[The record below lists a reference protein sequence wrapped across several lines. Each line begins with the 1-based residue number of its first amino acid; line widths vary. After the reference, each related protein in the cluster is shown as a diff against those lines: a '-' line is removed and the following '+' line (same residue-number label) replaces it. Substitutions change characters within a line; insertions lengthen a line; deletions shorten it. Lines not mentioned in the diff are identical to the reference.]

1 MAAEFNG
8 NDGEDGGYNRPR
20 RPTSETIAY
29 LRGLP
34 LDIQASTAEINN
46 FLNPEHP
53 DNEFPQ
59 CLAAAI
65 SAIDEVRNEI
75 ASLAGDEHG
84 SQCLE
89 VLANIAAPYSETA
102 ARILLHACSGYHL
115 HLATHRYGSH
125 VVQSILQL
133 AVASSCKE
141 DLALYE
147 DSPQFSEATDTSLP
161 SLTDLILGIAEEIS
175 PNASQLAIHV
185 CGSHVLRTL
194 LCVLGGVNLVSSPG
208 TPNGNK
214 VETGAIL
221 RGRKKGKKKK
231 KKKPVSSA
239 EAPHAGTMHIVYL
252 KDSRVSPDE
261 FSSSLDD
268 LNSSLIGKPSNGP
281 GELQQ
286 LSIHPSAGPLLIV
299 LLRVLTYTSVSAKL
313 ESQRDKNKDG
323 EDIFNSIADFRL
335 GISRKEP
342 TFEID
347 SPAHALVKRLL
358 CWQEGA
364 EEQEHTGAIIYGL
377 SGEPRG
383 SHLLETMLRLSPDS
397 FYESIVKYGDFDSPV
412 SLQEYVEHEFSN
424 FVIQTLLSTIRSK
437 EMAESMLKAVE
448 KVISS
453 GLATDPHKRRRGILW
468 RAVELAAK
476 FRVGQDSILKAIR
489 LGFGAAGANTE
500 EAEDGTTA
508 DNSEAAAE
516 DGKKKKKRKKDSAVA
531 IKDCIPQLINIK
543 KPESDGGRAVLDVAG
558 SRSVYHLLRFSP
570 RLCDEVLSGITQ
582 GLTQDELQMI
592 AKDGLGSRCI
602 MDGILDGP
610 VKTPIFAAAVKHLFE
625 KLQSCWVGLA
635 SDRVGHHTA
644 MKMFAALPRIDDKA
658 KLVEELSSG
667 GNRLGGTAMGRSVAE
682 ICLVDEYRDSKKSWR
697 QTVSRMLEKE
707 DKPREEII
715 PGVLVAAG
723 AGEKEGSS
731 KEKSKRKR
739 KRKRAENTTEEQDEE
754 AAAPKKVQQSSSK
767 LLSVDSIMNAMSIPK

>member
-8 NDGEDGGYNRPR
+8 NDGEEDSGGYNRPR
-20 RPTSETIAY
+20 RPSAETIAY

-34 LDIQASTAEINN
+34 LDIQASTAEITN

-141 DLALYE
+141 DLGLYE
-147 DSPQFSEATDTSLP
+147 DSPQFSEATDGSLP
-161 SLTDLILGIAEEIS
+161 SLTDLVLGIAEEIS

-208 TPNGNK
+208 GITGNK
-214 VETGAIL
+214 VATGAIL

-239 EAPHAGTMHIVYL
+239 EVPHAGTMNIVYL

-261 FSSSLDD
+261 FLSALDD

-299 LLRVLTYTSVSAKL
+299 LLRVLTYTSISAKL
-313 ESQRDKNKDG
+313 ESQREQSKDG
-323 EDIFNSIADFRL
+323 DDIFNSIADFRL
-335 GISRKEP
+335 GISGKEP

-377 SGEPRG
+377 SGEQRG
-383 SHLLETMLRLSPDS
+383 SHLIETMLRLSPDS
-397 FYESIVKYGDFDSPV
+397 VYESIVKYGDFDSPTA
-412 SLQEYVEHEFSN
+412 LPEYVEHEFSN

-453 GLATDPHKRRRGILW
+453 GLATDLHKRRRGILW

-476 FRVGQDSILKAIR
+476 FRVGQKSILKAIS
-489 LGFGAAGANTE
+489 LGFGAVDAE
-500 EAEDGTTA
+500 EAAE
-508 DNSEAAAE
+508 NSKAAE
-516 DGKKKKKRKKDSAVA
+516 DGETKKKRKKDSALA
-531 IKDCIPQLINIK
+531 IKDCIPKLINIK

-570 RLCDEVLSGITQ
+570 RLCDEVLSGITE

-610 VKTPIFAAAVKHLFE
+610 VKTPNFAAAVKNMFE

-644 MKMFAALPRIDDKA
+644 MKTFTALPRIDDKA
-658 KLVEELSSG
+658 KLVEELSTG

-682 ICLVDEYRDSKKSWR
+682 LCLVEEYQDSKKSWR
-697 QTVSRMLEKE
+697 QTVSKMLEME

-715 PGVLVAAG
+715 PGVAAD
-723 AGEKEGSS
+723 KEG
-731 KEKSKRKR
+731 KDKSKRKR
-739 KRKRAENTTEEQDEE
+739 KRKRADNKTQEQDEE
-754 AAAPKKVQQSSSK
+754 AAPKKIQQPSSK

>member
-8 NDGEDGGYNRPR
+8 NDGGEDSGGYNRPR
-20 RPTSETIAY
+20 RPSSETIAY

-34 LDIQASTAEINN
+34 LDIEASTAEITN

-59 CLAAAI
+59 SLAAAI

-89 VLANIAAPYSETA
+89 VLAHIAAPYSETA
-102 ARILLHACSGYHL
+102 ARILLHSCSGYHL
-115 HLATHRYGSH
+115 HLSTHRYGSH

-147 DSPQFSEATDTSLP
+147 DSPQFSEATEATLP

-208 TPNGNK
+208 APNGNK
-214 VETGAIL
+214 VATGAIL

-231 KKKPVSSA
+231 KKKPVA
-239 EAPHAGTMHIVYL
+239 EVPHAGTMHIVYL

-268 LNSSLIGKPSNGP
+268 LNSSLIGQPVDGP

-299 LLRVLTYTSVSAKL
+299 LLRVLTYTSISAKL
-313 ESQRDKNKDG
+313 ESQREKTKDG
-323 EDIFNSIADFRL
+323 DDTFNLIADFRL
-335 GISRKEP
+335 GISPKEP

-364 EEQEHTGAIIYGL
+364 EEQEHAGAIIYGL

-397 FYESIVKYGDFDSPV
+397 VYESIVKCGDFDSPT

-437 EMAESMLKAVE
+437 EMAESMLKTVE
-448 KVISS
+448 EVISS

-489 LGFGAAGANTE
+489 LGFGAANAE
-500 EAEDGTTA
+500 EAENTA
-508 DNSEAAAE
+508 DNSETAE
-516 DGKKKKKRKKDSAVA
+516 DGKKKKKRTKDSAVA
-531 IKDCIPQLINIK
+531 IKDCIPKLINIK

-558 SRSVYHLLRFSP
+558 TRSIYHLLRFSP
-570 RLCDEVLSGITQ
+570 SLCVEVLSGITE

-610 VKTPIFAAAVKHLFE
+610 VKTPIFAVGVKNLFE
-625 KLQSCWVGLA
+625 KLQSCWVALA
-635 SDRVGHHTA
+635 SDRVGHHTV

-658 KLVEELSSG
+658 KLVEELSTG
-667 GNRLGGTAMGRSVAE
+667 GNRLGGTAMGRSVVE
-682 ICLVDEYRDSKKSWR
+682 TCLVDEYQDSKKSWR
-697 QTVSRMLEKE
+697 QSVSRMLEKE
-707 DKPREEII
+707 DKPCEEII
-715 PGVLVAAG
+715 PGVAA
-723 AGEKEGSS
+723 EKEGG

-739 KRKRAENTTEEQDEE
+739 KRKRPENKTEEQDEE
-754 AAAPKKVQQSSSK
+754 ASPKKVQQTSSK
-767 LLSVDSIMNAMSIPK
+767 HLSVDSIMNAMSIPK

>member
-1 MAAEFNG
+1 MAADFNG
-8 NDGEDGGYNRPR
+8 NDGEEDAGGYNRPR
-20 RPTSETIAY
+20 RPSHETIAY

-34 LDIQASTAEINN
+34 LDIQASTAEITN
-46 FLNPEHP
+46 FLDPEHP

-65 SAIDEVRNEI
+65 SAIDEVRHEI

-147 DSPQFSEATDTSLP
+147 DSPQFSEATDGTLP
-161 SLTDLILGIAEEIS
+161 SLTDLILEISEEIS
-175 PNASQLAIHV
+175 PNAPQLAIHV

-208 TPNGNK
+208 GTNGNK
-214 VETGAIL
+214 VATGAIL

-261 FSSSLDD
+261 FSSALDD
-268 LNSSLIGKPSNGP
+268 LNSSLIGKPTNGP

-299 LLRVLTYTSVSAKL
+299 LLRVLTYISISAKL
-313 ESQRDKNKDG
+313 ESQREQNKDG
-323 EDIFNSIADFRL
+323 DDVFNSIADFRL

-342 TFEID
+342 KFEID

-358 CWQEGA
+358 CWQEST
-364 EEQEHTGAIIYGL
+364 EEQQHTGAIIYGL

-397 FYESIVKYGDFDSPV
+397 VYESIVKYGDFDSPT

-437 EMAESMLKAVE
+437 EMAESMLEAVE

-453 GLATDPHKRRRGILW
+453 GLATNPHKRRRGILW

-476 FRVGQDSILKAIR
+476 FRVGQESILKAIR
-489 LGFGAAGANTE
+489 IGFGATNAE
-500 EAEDGTTA
+500 EAEGTA
-508 DNSEAAAE
+508 GE
-516 DGKKKKKRKKDSAVA
+516 DGKKEKNRKKDSAVA
-531 IKDCIPQLINIK
+531 IKDCIPKLINIT
-543 KPESDGGRAVLDVAG
+543 KPESDGGRAVLDVSG

-570 RLCDEVLSGITQ
+570 RLCDEVLSGITE

-610 VKTPIFAAAVKHLFE
+610 VKTPIFAAAVKNLFG

-644 MKMFAALPRIDDKA
+644 MKMFAALPRIDDKV
-658 KLVEELSSG
+658 KLVEELSTG

-682 ICLVDEYRDSKKSWR
+682 LCLVDEYQDSKKSWR

-707 DKPREEII
+707 DKPLEEMI
-715 PGVLVAAG
+715 PGVAA
-723 AGEKEGSS
+723 EKEGS
-731 KEKSKRKR
+731 KDKSKRKR
-739 KRKRAENTTEEQDEE
+739 KRKRADNKTEEQEE
-754 AAAPKKVQQSSSK
+754 EAAPKKVQQPSSK
-767 LLSVDSIMNAMSIPK
+767 FLSVDSIMNAMSIPK